1 MADNEPDNE
10 KEDLGTR
17 ILYGVTTMSAAF
29 VARKVLI
36 AAWTKATGRKPPT
49 NPEDPRVAL
58 TEALG
63 WSVLVG
69 ITVAT
74 VRVLAARAVSSRRT
88 LGSAGEEPA
97 SAAKSLGRA
106 LAADKLAIAVFG
118 KLAPVVHQEAPRTR
132 ELISLTRDHP
142 ERELLVR
149 QVRPG
154 QLQGFGDIVGV
165 KVDSAR

>member
-1 MADNEPDNE
+1 MADSDND
-10 KEDLGTR
+10 KEDIGTR
-17 ILYGVTTMSAAF
+17 ILYGVTTFSAAF
-29 VARKVLI
+29 VARKLLI

-74 VRVLAARAVSSRRT
+74 VRVLAARAVSRRT

-118 KLAPVVHQEAPRTR
+118 ELAPVVHKEAPRTR

-154 QLQGFGDIVGV
+154 QLQGFGNIVGV

>member
-1 MADNEPDNE
+1 MADDDND
-10 KEDLGTR
+10 KEDMGTR

-106 LAADKLAIAVFG
+106 LAADKLAIAVLG
-118 KLAPVVHQEAPRTR
+118 KLAPVVHKEAPGTR
-132 ELISLTRDHP
+132 ELVRLPRYHP

-149 QVRPG
+149 QVSPW
-154 QLQGFGDIVGV
+154 QLQRLGNIVGV
-165 KVDSAR
+165 KIDGAR

>member
-1 MADNEPDNE
+1 MADSDQDND

-29 VARKVLI
+29 VARKLLM
-36 AAWTKATGRKPPT
+36 AAWTKATGKKPPT

-69 ITVAT
+69 ITVAA
-74 VRVLAARAVSSRRT
+74 VRVLAARAISRKT
-88 LGSAGEEPA
+88 LGSAGEEPV

-118 KLAPVVHQEAPRTR
+118 KLAAVVHKEAPRTR

-149 QVRPG
+149 QVRSG
-154 QLQGFGDIVGV
+154 QLQGFGNIVGV

>member
-58 TEALG
+58 TEALT
-63 WSVLVG
+63 WSLLTGVV
-69 ITVAT
+69 IA
-74 VRVLAARAVSSRRT
+74 AARLIATRAVARRT
-88 LGSAGEEPA
+88 LSDE
-97 SAAKSLGRA
+97 
-106 LAADKLAIAVFG
+106 
-118 KLAPVVHQEAPRTR
+118 
-132 ELISLTRDHP
+132 
-142 ERELLVR
+142 EREELNAAH
-149 QVRPG
+149 G
-154 QLQGFGDIVGV
+154 
-165 KVDSAR
+165 